1 MNIQITSRKFKA
13 RDSLKEFIN
22 DEVKSLEKFYDDI
35 HDANVILSYVPMK
48 DNEKTAE
55 IVLNVPGKTLSAT
68 ETTEEF
74 SKSVSFAKEKLER
87 QLKKIKNKELDKKKE

>member
-22 DEVKSLEKFYDDI
+22 DEVKSLEKFYDEI
-35 HDANVILSYVPMK
+35 HDAEVILSYVPMK

-55 IVLNVPGKTLSAT
+55 IILKVPGKTLSAT
-68 ETTEEF
+68 ETTDDF
-74 SKSVSFAKEKLER
+74 NKAVSFAKDKLER
-87 QLKKIKNKELDKKKE
+87 QLKKIKSKEIDKKK